1 MSRRGRPA
9 LFDRAKAVE
18 SAMELF
24 WARGYEGA
32 TLEELQ
38 AAMGGI
44 SPPSFYNAFGS
55 KEALFAEVV
64 ELYVSTV
71 AATPAC
77 ALQQGKTAR
86 DGIAAMLRE
95 SLDSF
100 STPGKPQGCLLL
112 SGAMNCKPANNGSWN
127 HLRELRQGTSD
138 MIEGR
143 LQRAVAEG
151 ELSPETDIAAIA
163 EFYTTV
169 IHGLSVRAG
178 DRASRAK
185 LIASVE
191 CAMMA
196 WDGLLISRQEHD
208 RPESDSG
215 DVGASKNTR
224 R

>member
-1 MSRRGRPA
+1 MSKRGRPA
-9 LFDRAKAVE
+9 QFDRAKALE

-32 TLEELQ
+32 TLEDLQ

-64 ELYVSTV
+64 ELYVSTI
-71 AATPAC
+71 AAPPAC
-77 ALQQGKTAR
+77 ALQQGRTAR
-86 DGIAAMLRE
+86 DGIDAMLRE
-95 SLDSF
+95 SVESF

-112 SGAMNCKPANNGSWN
+112 SGAMNCRPANNGSWQ

-138 MIEGR
+138 MIELR
-143 LQRAVAEG
+143 LHRAIAEG
-151 ELSPETDIAAIA
+151 ELSPNIDVAAIA

-169 IHGLSVRAG
+169 VHGLSVRAG
-178 DRASRAK
+178 DRAPRAK

-191 CAMMA
+191 CAMQA
-196 WDGLLISRQEHD
+196 WDRLLNLERE
-208 RPESDSG
+208 
-215 DVGASKNTR
+215 
-224 R
+224 